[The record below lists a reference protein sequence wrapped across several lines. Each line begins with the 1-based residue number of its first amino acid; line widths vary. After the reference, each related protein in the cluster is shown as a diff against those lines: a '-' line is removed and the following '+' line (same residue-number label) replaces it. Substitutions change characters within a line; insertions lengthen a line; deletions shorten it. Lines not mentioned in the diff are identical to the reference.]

1 MALQYARGKGLT
13 TKKPHRGAIPLSP
26 SNIAAIMRRRA
37 AAKKAKANTIK
48 GSPTMP
54 ALNKK
59 KLMREIETERRK
71 QLRSRLAEL
80 AELIKAAR
88 ANRREAVKG
97 VRVQC
102 QLARRKLKTVCD
114 RRAEAARAKGS
125 AKIAERAT
133 DIALARETDRTVR
146 RGDTRHRIGV
156 VKARSSSA
164 ERAQESDDEVTRN
177 LPPELVGV
185 FAKVRRQVKGGPR
198 RTRTEAFLEW
208 VEENPGEVYALQGAK
223 AERDLARLLA
233 EHERGTRLERRK
245 QLAHDVPF

>member
-1 MALQYARGKGLT
+1 MLQYARGKGLT
-13 TKKPHRGAIPLSP
+13 KRKPHPKAIPLSP

-37 AAKKAKANTIK
+37 AAKRAKANAKK

-54 ALNKK
+54 ALDKK
-59 KLMREIETERRK
+59 KLMREIEAERRK
-71 QLRSRLAEL
+71 ELRTRLAEL

-102 QLARRKLKTVCD
+102 RLARQKLKTNCD

-125 AKIAERAT
+125 IKVAERAT

-164 ERAQESDDEVTRN
+164 ERAQESDDEVKHN
-177 LPPELVGV
+177 LPPALVKV
-185 FAKVRRQVKGGPR
+185 FAKIRKQVKGSPR

-208 VEENPGEVYALQGAK
+208 VEENPGEVYAMQGAQ
-223 AERDLARLLA
+223 AERDLGRMLA

-245 QLAHDVPF
+245 QLAADVPF